1 MGTLMSKPLNRVING
16 FDSNL
21 STRVITNDPEYTP
34 KGEYILVTMDSPE
47 VIINLDSS
55 VNDHLIIKALCPT
68 QIVPDLQKIDRLYD
82 DILIDNGA
90 SIELCFIFNT
100 WYVVSSDGVKLG

>member
-1 MGTLMSKPLNRVING
+1 MSKPLNRIING
-16 FDSNL
+16 FDTSL
-21 STRVITNDPEYTP
+21 STRAITNDSEYTP

-47 VIINLDSS
+47 VTINLDSTT
-55 VNDHLIIKALCPT
+55 NDHLIIKALCPT
-68 QIVPDLQKIDRLYD
+68 RIVPDLQKIDRLYD
-82 DILIDNGA
+82 DILIDSGA